1 MGMNVGG
8 NTWALLDWNDKTTK
22 TMILVYYTNISV
34 PDLLEDYSPCHGDEP
49 NSCGF
54 GIAYNWESQTP
65 LTPWLSI
72 PWGYGTSAWNEEK
85 NYQEYGVKFVGGR
98 VLMDSSCA
106 QDFLF
111 GALPSNACR
120 EDWKSSDAV
129 RQWDEEC
136 VSYDMLVKNLN
147 DLVQGGGMGGCNCTW
162 NGTDCII
169 TPYPCGG
176 EFESCCLS
184 QDPGVWDCNAPDH
197 SVLCNADHICTKCPP
212 DPCQDNWGCA
222 TPEHFCPDG
231 GNNCYPT
238 GRSGCNQLLCPA
250 CDPYAAANSTIFS
263 P

>member
-1 MGMNVGG
+1 MDPDDPDASRELFQRNMNVGG

-22 TMILVYYTNISV
+22 TMILLYYTNISV

-111 GALPSNACR
+111 GALPSDACR

-147 DLVQGGGMGGCNCTW
+147 DLVQRTR
-162 NGTDCII
+162 
-169 TPYPCGG
+169 
-176 EFESCCLS
+176 S
-184 QDPGVWDCNAPDH
+184 Q
-197 SVLCNADHICTKCPP
+197 CPL
-212 DPCQDNWGCA
+212 QR
-222 TPEHFCPDG
+222 
-231 GNNCYPT
+231 
-238 GRSGCNQLLCPA
+238 RSHLHQV
-250 CDPYAAANSTIFS
+250 S
-263 P
+263 